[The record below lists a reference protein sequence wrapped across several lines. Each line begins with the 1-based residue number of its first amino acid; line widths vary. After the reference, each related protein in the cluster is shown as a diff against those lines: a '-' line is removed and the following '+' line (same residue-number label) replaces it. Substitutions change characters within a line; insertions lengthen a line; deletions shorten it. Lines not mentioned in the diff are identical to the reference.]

1 MTATPDLLY
10 SAEQDALRG
19 GVRDLLAERSPHT
32 AVLDRIETDTPYDP
46 GLWHALAAQIGVAG
60 LAVPE
65 KHGGAGASWRET
77 AVVAEELGR
86 SVAPTPFLGSAVL
99 ATAALLALGDD
110 AGGLLGPL
118 AAGETTA
125 ALVLPL
131 STPPGAPFPDAVRAD
146 GALTG
151 RMTSVADVL
160 AAGTLLVPAAGPD
173 GPALFAVA
181 ADQAS
186 VTPVASLDPT
196 RPLAD
201 VAFDA
206 ASGELLA
213 SGAGAERAV
222 AAAVTAGASML
233 ASEQLGLAE
242 QCLESTVAYVKERHQ
257 FGRPVGSFQALK
269 HRLADVWVSITL
281 ARAAARYAAA
291 CLSSCAADT
300 AIATAVAA
308 SYCGETAVHAAEECL
323 QLHGGIGFTWEH
335 PAHLYLKRAKADAL
349 ALGAPHRHRAALAP
363 LVDLTL

>member
-1 MTATPDLLY
+1 MTAVPDLLY
-10 SAEQDALRG
+10 SADEDALRS
-19 GVRDLLAERSPHT
+19 GVRDLLAERSPHP
-32 AVLDRIETDTPYDP
+32 AVLARIETDTPYDP
-46 GLWHALAAQIGVAG
+46 DLWHALAAQIGVTG

-65 KHGGAGASWRET
+65 PYGGAGASWHET

-99 ATAALLALGDD
+99 ATAALLALDHR
-110 AGGLLGPL
+110 LLGTL

-125 ALVLPL
+125 TLVIPL
-131 STPPGAPFPDAVRAD
+131 SMPPDARFPDTVRAD

-151 RMTSVADVL
+151 SVTSVADALTADV
-160 AAGTLLVPAAGPD
+160 LLVPAVGGGGPT
-173 GPALFAVA
+173 LSAVA
-181 ADQAS
+181 REQAA
-186 VTPVASLDPT
+186 VTRVVSLDAT

-201 VAFDA
+201 VAFDG

-213 SGAGAERAV
+213 SGPEAERAV
-222 AAAVTAGASML
+222 AAAVAAGAAML

-242 QCLESTVAYVKERHQ
+242 QCLESTVAYLEDRHQ

-269 HRLADVWVSITL
+269 HRLADVWVSITQ

-291 CLSSCAADT
+291 CLSSGAPDT
-300 AIATAVAA
+300 PVAVAVAA
-308 SYCGETAVHAAEECL
+308 SYCAETAVHAAEECL

-349 ALGAPHRHRAALAP
+349 ALGAPHRHRAALGP

>member
-10 SAEQDALRG
+10 STEEDALRA
-19 GVRDLLAERSPHT
+19 GVRSLLAERSTH
-32 AVLDRIETDTPYDP
+32 ADILERIETDTPYDQA
-46 GLWHALAAQIGVAG
+46 LWHALAAQIGVAG

-65 KHGGAGASWRET
+65 EHGGAGASWRET

-86 SVAPTPFLGSAVL
+86 SVAPTPFLGSTVL
-99 ATAALLALGDD
+99 ATAALLALDD
-110 AGGLLGPL
+110 TDGLLGPL

-125 ALVLPL
+125 TLVVPL
-131 STPPGAPFPDAVRAD
+131 STPPDSPFPGAVHAD

-151 RMTSVADVL
+151 RVSSVADVL
-160 AAGTLLVPAAGPD
+160 TADSLLVPASGPD

-181 ADQAS
+181 AEQAG
-186 VTPVASLDPT
+186 VTPVVSLDAT

-213 SGAGAERAV
+213 AGADAERAFG
-222 AAAVTAGASML
+222 AALTAGAAML

-242 QCLESTVAYVKERHQ
+242 QCLDSTVAYLKERHQ
-257 FGRPVGSFQALK
+257 FGRQVGSFQALK
-269 HRLADVWVSITL
+269 HRLADVWVSITQ
-281 ARAAARYAAA
+281 ARAAARYAVA
-291 CLSSCAADT
+291 CLSSGARDT
-300 AIATAVAA
+300 PVAVAVAA
-308 SYCGETAVHAAEECL
+308 SYCAETAVHAAEECM

-363 LVDLTL
+363 LVDLAL

>member
-10 SAEQDALRG
+10 SAEEDALRA
-19 GVRDLLAERSPHT
+19 GVRDLLTERSPHGDI
-32 AVLDRIETDTPYDP
+32 LDRIETDTPYNRA
-46 GLWHALAAQIGVAG
+46 LWHALAAQIGVAG

-65 KHGGAGASWRET
+65 EHGGAGASWRET

-86 SVAPTPFLGSAVL
+86 SVAPTPFLGSTVL
-99 ATAALLALGDD
+99 ATAALLALDD
-110 AGGLLGPL
+110 AGGLLAPL

-125 ALVLPL
+125 TLVVPL
-131 STPPGAPFPDAVRAD
+131 STPPDAPFPDAVRAD
-146 GALTG
+146 GGLTG
-151 RMTSVADVL
+151 RVSSVADVL
-160 AAGTLLVPAAGPD
+160 TADTLLVPAAGAA
-173 GPALFAVA
+173 GPTLFAVA
-181 ADQAS
+181 AEQAAA
-186 VTPVASLDPT
+186 TPVVSLDAT

-201 VAFDA
+201 VRFDT

-213 SGAGAERAV
+213 GGVDAERAF
-222 AAAVTAGASML
+222 AAAVTAGAAML

-242 QCLESTVAYVKERHQ
+242 QCLESTVAYLKERHQ

-269 HRLADVWVSITL
+269 HRLADVWVSITQ

-291 CLSSCAADT
+291 CLSSGAQDT
-300 AIATAVAA
+300 SVAVAVAA

-323 QLHGGIGFTWEH
+323 QLHGGIGYTWEH